1 MACVHISWLFM
12 LWLIGFAKKKRR
24 TFLRMVAAKQAN
36 FRSTRRMHGKQKHVG
51 TKWLIFTLY
60 MFRTGVQRHEEKRPG
75 NKQKWKNTILK
86 EFFDDEN
93 IDLVQCFNLIICM
106 AWVMRPWNDSVT
118 FSSYVAIHIHLDMLK
133 PKKITSWMVGVGY
146 KIKYLSLPRIFS
158 SYKR

>member
-75 NKQKWKNTILK
+75 NKQKWKNTRLK

-93 IDLVQCFNLIICM
+93 IHLVQCFNLIICIAGWCGHEM
-106 AWVMRPWNDSVT
+106 IVWHFYATLRYTFISICWNLKNHFMDDRSGLQNQISVPT
-118 FSSYVAIHIHLDMLK
+118 
-133 PKKITSWMVGVGY
+133 PK
-146 KIKYLSLPRIFS
+146 R
-158 SYKR
+158 